1 MNFYPLHKVIEGNE
15 FWFSIRVKWNVA
27 RFAYNDEWDFS
38 VIFKH
43 SVWQTQ
49 KMIKRKKVYIKC
61 VKFSLE
67 FNNLANPDLY
77 LNTKNTIIFMLKHP

>member
-1 MNFYPLHKVIEGNE
+1 MRLFC
-15 FWFSIRVKWNVA
+15 
-27 RFAYNDEWDFS
+27 DF
-38 VIFKH
+38 
-43 SVWQTQ
+43 QTQ
-49 KMIKRKKVYIKC
+49 RMTNPKNDKAKEGIKC